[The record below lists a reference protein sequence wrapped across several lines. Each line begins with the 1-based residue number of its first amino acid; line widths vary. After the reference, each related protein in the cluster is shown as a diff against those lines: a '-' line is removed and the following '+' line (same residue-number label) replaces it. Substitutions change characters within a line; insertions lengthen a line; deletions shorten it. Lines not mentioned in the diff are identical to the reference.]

1 MYTNPDIPPSYEVS
15 LQAKLNDA
23 NQEIGALTE
32 RLAAAEQ
39 SGYERALDDAQTV
52 IDAEYDRWLDDKD
65 EEYPDFGIIHEELD
79 RLRAEKETMLFFLE
93 WQRMAK
99 RQATNG

>member
-32 RLAAAEQ
+32 RLSAAEQ
-39 SGYERALDDAQTV
+39 RGYERALDDFV
-52 IDAEYDRWLDDKD
+52 MLLEHGVHDYNDIELRGLIDQLKSDY
-65 EEYPDFGIIHEELD
+65 
-79 RLRAEKETMLFFLE
+79 LRQEGK
-93 WQRMAK
+93 
-99 RQATNG
+99 NGKQS